1 MKTKSNI
8 KVRKVRK
15 FSLTLAVIA
24 PLALLLLRLA
34 GGQMAGAEAASNQ
47 TTYTVTD
54 LGTLGGTFSQ
64 GQYVNAN
71 GAVSGKSTLP
81 GDTVLHAFLWENG
94 VMTELG
100 PGFHGPNSAAIINN
114 ASEIATGDAQYSS
127 TAATGVETLFCDS
140 PATVLPFVCHAATWT
155 GSGVLTDLGTL
166 GGPGSAGLFIN
177 GSGQVV
183 GVSEIKTID
192 PFGFDGIDGG
202 GFPAIRG
209 FVFQNGKMTELS
221 TLGGYDSIANANN
234 NLGQVGGTA
243 QLAGGIDPTVGFVPQ
258 HPVTWTNGAILD
270 LGTLGGKFGFV
281 ESMNSNGLVSG
292 ITTLAGEEHVH
303 GFLWQNGVMT
313 DVGTLPGDTDSD
325 VSQINE
331 LGEGVGFSANSTS
344 MRATI
349 LRNGVMTDLNTLVP
363 ANSGYELFGSFGNN
377 NVGQIVVGAVVV
389 ATGET
394 HAVLLTP
401 NNNSSR
407 GKPGG
412 ALLTPSL
419 RAQLKKRI
427 GWARLKFLQ

>member
-1 MKTKSNI
+1 MGNRSNV
-8 KVRKVRK
+8 KVGEGRRLG
-15 FSLTLAVIA
+15 LTLIAVTF
-24 PLALLLLRLA
+24 LALVPMSVNA
-34 GGQMAGAEAASNQ
+34 Q
-47 TTYTVTD
+47 TTYTITD

-94 VMTELG
+94 VMTDLG

-140 PATVLPFVCHAATWT
+140 SPSAAPFVCHAATWT
-155 GSGVLTDLGTL
+155 GAGVMTDLGTL
-166 GGPGSAGLFIN
+166 GGPGSAGLFVN
-177 GSGQVV
+177 DSGQVV
-183 GVSEIKTID
+183 GVSETKTID
-192 PFGFDGIDGG
+192 PYGFDGIDGG

-209 FVFQNGKMTELS
+209 FVFQNGKMTKLS

-234 NLGQVGGTA
+234 NLGQAGGTA
-243 QLAGGIDPTVGFVPQ
+243 QLAGGIDPSVGFVPQ

-270 LGTLGGKFGFV
+270 LGTLGGKWGFV
-281 ESMNSNGLVSG
+281 ESMNSLGQVSG
-292 ITTLAGEEHVH
+292 ISSLAGEAHVH
-303 GFLWQNGVMT
+303 GFIWQGGVMT

-325 VSQINE
+325 VSQINN
-331 LGEGVGFSANSTS
+331 LGEGVGFSGNSTS
-344 MRATI
+344 TRATVI
-349 LRNGVMTDLNTLVP
+349 QSGVMTDLNTLVP
-363 ANSGYELFGSFGNN
+363 ADSGYQLAGATGNN
-377 NVGQIVVGAVVV
+377 DAGQIVVVAVVV

-401 NNNSSR
+401 SNNRSR

-412 ALLTPSL
+412 AVLTPSL
-419 RAQLKKRI
+419 RAQLKKSRI
-427 GWARLKFLQ
+427 AWARLKFLN